1 MDLQDIDGETSQ
13 SLPSYLLLRLYL
25 TVYVLADCLYTIVLM
40 PKKDCLDSIL
50 YFFMKYTPC

>member
-25 TVYVLADCLYTIVLM
+25 TAYVLADCLYTIVSM
-40 PKKDCLDSIL
+40 PKRIA
-50 YFFMKYTPC
+50 